1 MQGKKNINNYKT
13 IEDVYLLGSSFVDN
27 YYTNLI
33 FFLPRLFFNNED
45 EIKLAVHRSLSNKFK
60 EYILKVTYRPS
71 NWLLIFWA

>member
-1 MQGKKNINNYKT
+1 MGIPSDVWILPNGFEQLQT

-45 EIKLAVHRSLSNKFK
+45 EIKP
-60 EYILKVTYRPS
+60 I
-71 NWLLIFWA
+71 